1 MTKITLE
8 KINNIVDDI
17 KSDKEWVNDSHSSI
31 EYKGVCSGLD
41 MLLRHLKE
49 VYYYEKEEWERG

>member
-17 KSDKEWVNDSHSSI
+17 KLDKEWLISI
-31 EYKGVCSGLD
+31 KSEYYQGVCSGLD
-41 MLLRHLKE
+41 TLLTRIKN
-49 VYYYEKEEWERG
+49 VK